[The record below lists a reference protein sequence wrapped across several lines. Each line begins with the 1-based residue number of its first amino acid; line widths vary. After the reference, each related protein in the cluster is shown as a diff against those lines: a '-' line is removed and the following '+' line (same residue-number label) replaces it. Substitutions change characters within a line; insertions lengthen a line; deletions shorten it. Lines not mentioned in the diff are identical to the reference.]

1 MWYRLFGTPDPTH
14 NLPLWA
20 LRYLITKNGPPL
32 AHTKTLK
39 EMGPILTSHAE
50 FGYNLRAYNF
60 SLSLDEMI
68 CYHIPLGVLALE
80 I

>member
-14 NLPLWA
+14 NLLLWA